1 MYMVKIMSKYSNNY
15 EKSFYKRLIILIPRN
30 DEKVIEKLS
39 SVKSVSGYI
48 KNLIREDVM
57 KEKKA
62 AK

>member
-1 MYMVKIMSKYSNNY
+1 MSKYSNNY

>member
-1 MYMVKIMSKYSNNY
+1 MVKIMSKYSNNY